1 MYCAGNYKFAY
12 PYMWLIVV
20 IQTDIY
26 ILERITR
33 ERVYNIRLIPHSR
46 LRHRVL

>member
-1 MYCAGNYKFAY
+1 MYCADNYKIAY

-20 IQTDIY
+20 IQTDVY
-26 ILERITR
+26 FLSESQ